1 MAVEVLL
8 MQDVKDLGNQGQV
21 VRVTD
26 GFARNYLIPKKLAA
40 PVNDSTRRQL
50 AKLQKVREAELKV
63 ALDEAKVRAAAIEKG
78 SFTVTMKVGEGEKL
92 FGSVTSSDILKLLAS
107 QGFDVDKHAV
117 QLENPIKE
125 LGVFEVKIR
134 IHPDVDAVIKVW
146 VVQE

>member
-26 GFARNYLIPKKLAA
+26 GFARNYLFPHKLAA

-50 AKLQKVREAELKV
+50 AKLQKVREAEMKV
-63 ALDEAKVRAAAIEKG
+63 ALDEAKARAAAIEKG
-78 SFTVTMKVGEGEKL
+78 SYTITMKVGEGEKL
-92 FGSVTSSDILKLLAS
+92 FGSVTPADILKLLAS
-107 QGFDVDKHAV
+107 QGFEVDKHAV

-125 LGVFEVKIR
+125 LGVFEVKIK
-134 IHPDVDAVIKVW
+134 IHPEVDAVIKVW

>member
-26 GFARNYLIPKKLAA
+26 GFARNYLVPNKLAA
-40 PVNDSTRRQL
+40 PVNDATRRQL
-50 AKLQKVREAELKV
+50 AKIQKVREAEMKV
-63 ALDEAKVRAAAIEKG
+63 AMDEAKTRAAAIEKG
-78 SFTVTMKVGEGEKL
+78 SYTVTMKVGEGEKL

-107 QGFDVDKHAV
+107 QGFEVDKHAV

-125 LGVFEVKIR
+125 LGVFEGKIKV
-134 IHPDVDAVIKVW
+134 HPEVDAVIKVW

>member
-26 GFARNYLIPKKLAA
+26 GFARNYLFPHKLAA

-50 AKLQKVREAELKV
+50 AKLQKVREAEMKV
-63 ALDEAKVRAAAIEKG
+63 ALDEAKARAAAIEKG

-107 QGFDVDKHAV
+107 QGFEVDKHAV

-125 LGVFEVKIR
+125 LGVFEVKIK
-134 IHPDVDAVIKVW
+134 IHPEVDAVIKVW

>member
-26 GFARNYLIPKKLAA
+26 GFARNYLVPNKLAA
-40 PVNDSTRRQL
+40 PVNDATRRQL
-50 AKLQKVREAELKV
+50 AKIQKVREAEMKV
-63 ALDEAKVRAAAIEKG
+63 AMDEAKTRAAAIEKG
-78 SFTVTMKVGEGEKL
+78 SYTVTMKVGEGEKL

-107 QGFDVDKHAV
+107 QGFEVDKHAV

-125 LGVFEVKIR
+125 LGVFEVKIKV
-134 IHPDVDAVIKVW
+134 HPEVDAVIKVW

>member
-26 GFARNYLIPKKLAA
+26 GFARNYLFPRKLAA
-40 PVNDSTRRQL
+40 PVNDATRRQL
-50 AKLQKVREAELKV
+50 AKLQKVREAEMKA
-63 ALDEAKVRAAAIEKG
+63 ALDEAKARAAAIEKG
-78 SFTVTMKVGEGEKL
+78 SFTITMKVGEGDKL

-107 QGFDVDKHAV
+107 QGFEVDKHAV

-134 IHPDVDAVIKVW
+134 IHPEVDAVIKVW